1 MIPITPQS
9 RYDALVKL
17 REGKIGREIFSDREI
32 YEEELERVFTRAWLF
47 VGHESQI
54 PKPGDY
60 FVSGMGEE
68 SVILCRDSRTGS
80 PSKTSG
86 ASISAGPRTW
96 RPGALKS
103 SADGRACQE
112 GHSPGS

>member
-47 VGHESQI
+47 VGHESQV
-54 PKPGDY
+54 PNPGD
-60 FVSGMGEE
+60 FFTSLIVS
-68 SVILCRDSRTGS
+68 
-80 PSKTSG
+80 
-86 ASISAGPRTW
+86 
-96 RPGALKS
+96 
-103 SADGRACQE
+103 
-112 GHSPGS
+112 

>member
-47 VGHESQI
+47 VGHESQV
-54 PKPGDY
+54 PNPGD
-60 FVSGMGEE
+60 FFTSRMGAE
-68 SVILCRDSRTGS
+68 SVILARGS
-80 PSKTSG
+80 KN
-86 ASISAGPRTW
+86 
-96 RPGALKS
+96 L
-103 SADGRACQE
+103 
-112 GHSPGS
+112 HSHRHTVFGGKPEVGITIEELMRREAKL